1 MPLLTATIIVPWRN
15 ASHFRL
21 SGTHFETP
29 QRDPQNKKLPHMVT
43 DHIERKL
50 AAILHADIKDYSRL
64 MGEDEVGTLRMLTA
78 HREITDVLI
87 QQHRGR
93 IVSTAGDSILAEFGS
108 AVDAVQ
114 CAVEIQ
120 QALKASNAGLPSAR
134 RMEFRI
140 GINVGDVMVEGPQI
154 YGDGVNIAAR
164 LEALAEPGGICVSG
178 TVYDQVENKLE
189 LGYEYLGEQT
199 VKNIAKPV
207 RVYRLQRE
215 AQAPAIAQG
224 TGDTSS
230 PLPSPALPLPGK
242 PSIIVLPFVNMS
254 NDPEQEYF
262 SDGITEDI
270 TTDLSKISS
279 LFVISPNSAFT
290 YKGITAKVQDISR
303 EMGVRYVME
312 GSVRK
317 AGERVRITAQLI
329 DATTDHH
336 LWAERYDRP
345 LTDIFSVQD
354 EIVRRIVTTLKL
366 QITLQEQ
373 GVIVGKHTDNLEA
386 YDAFLRGI
394 DCFWRLTKEGNAE
407 ARHLWEKAL
416 ALDPQ
421 YAEAYA
427 WLGGTYRLEWLFH
440 WSGTPQTLERAL
452 ELAHRALALDDTLPF
467 ARTLLSHVYA
477 NQQQYAQAIEEGER
491 AIVLDPNN
499 ADSYAF
505 QADILIS
512 AGRPEEALS
521 AVAQAMRLNPRCPAF
536 YLLQLGAAYRMAG
549 RYAQAIATLK
559 DTISRSPDLIPA
571 LVILARSYIEQWAV
585 QQNPNGEELEPALA
599 AARRAL
605 SLNDALYWSHTIL
618 GYVLLHQKQYD
629 QALAATEQA
638 VVLAPAEA

>member
-1 MPLLTATIIVPWRN
+1 
-15 ASHFRL
+15 
-21 SGTHFETP
+21 
-29 QRDPQNKKLPHMVT
+29 
-43 DHIERKL
+43 
-50 AAILHADIKDYSRL
+50 
-64 MGEDEVGTLRMLTA
+64 
-78 HREITDVLI
+78 
-87 QQHRGR
+87 
-93 IVSTAGDSILAEFGS
+93 
-108 AVDAVQ
+108 
-114 CAVEIQ
+114 
-120 QALKASNAGLPSAR
+120 
-134 RMEFRI
+134 
-140 GINVGDVMVEGPQI
+140 
-154 YGDGVNIAAR
+154 
-164 LEALAEPGGICVSG
+164 
-178 TVYDQVENKLE
+178 
-189 LGYEYLGEQT
+189 

-279 LFVISPNSAFT
+279 LFVISRNSAFT
-290 YKGITAKVQDISR
+290 YKGRTTKVQDISR

-329 DATTDHH
+329 DAASDHH

-505 QADILIS
+505 KADILIS
-512 AGRPEEALS
+512 AVS
-521 AVAQAMRLNPRCPAF
+521 F
-536 YLLQLGAAYRMAG
+536 
-549 RYAQAIATLK
+549 
-559 DTISRSPDLIPA
+559 
-571 LVILARSYIEQWAV
+571 
-585 QQNPNGEELEPALA
+585 
-599 AARRAL
+599 
-605 SLNDALYWSHTIL
+605 
-618 GYVLLHQKQYD
+618 
-629 QALAATEQA
+629 
-638 VVLAPAEA
+638 